1 MNQEQIFSVT
11 DLLSL
16 LLWIMIL
23 FGFARMLKFRVNH
36 ESISRYFYAGWGFK
50 IFFAL
55 VFTLV
60 YLFVLGGGDVNAYWD
75 SATVLN
81 KLFLNSPLDYLGELW
96 TTNRELGITHHFNS
110 QTGYPPGWIW
120 RETEAWNAAK
130 VLSIFSILTFNSFW
144 ASTVLIASLVFF
156 VSWLLVYRISTHEM
170 FKVKAV
176 VIAFLFF
183 PSVTFWCSGFSK
195 DSIVYL
201 LTLLLIYQLF
211 IRLKWSDS
219 FSILRLI
226 TMVLIFLLLFN
237 LRHFIALAVII
248 PFFLAI
254 AVRFGNRWNKRPVI
268 LYLFR
273 FLTYAIMI
281 IGFIVISGA
290 EQTQALVN
298 EAQITQS
305 DFSQNPIYTGAR
317 YEMPYIDGTPLGL
330 LRAMPL
336 SVFISLYRPF
346 ITEAL
351 GVNFIMNGLES
362 LVLIILSFFF
372 VLNKN
377 VFNNVRYL
385 FKSEFAIYA
394 FIFVLLIAFMAGYT
408 SILFGVLVRI
418 RAIALPFFF
427 ILLTFRKP
435 ENTSTT

>member
-1 MNQEQIFSVT
+1 MNQEQIFSIF

-16 LLWIMIL
+16 LLWLMIL
-23 FGFARMLKFRVNH
+23 FGFARMLKFRFNN
-36 ESISRYFYAGWGFK
+36 EEISRYFYFGWGFK

-81 KLFLNSPLDYLGELW
+81 NLFLENPFDYLSELSK
-96 TTNRELGITHHFNS
+96 TNRELGITHHFNAH
-110 QTGYPPGWIW
+110 TGYPPGWIW

-130 VLSIFSILTFNSFW
+130 VLSIFSIITFNSFW

-201 LTLLLIYQLF
+201 LSIILIHQLF
-211 IRLKWSDS
+211 LRLKWSND
-219 FSILRLI
+219 FSILRI
-226 TMVLIFLLLFN
+226 VYIVFVFLLLFN
-237 LRHFIALAVII
+237 LRHFIALAVLI

-254 AVRFGNRWNKRPVI
+254 SVRFGNRWNKRPVI

-273 FLTYAIMI
+273 LLTYGVMI

-290 EQTQALVN
+290 EQTQELIN

-317 YEMPYIDGTPLGL
+317 YDMPYIDGTPVGL
-330 LRAMPL
+330 LRSMPL
-336 SVFISLYRPF
+336 SVFIALYRPF
-346 ITEAL
+346 ITENI

-362 LVLIILSFFF
+362 VVLIILSLFF
-372 VLNKN
+372 LINKN
-377 VFNNVRYL
+377 LFNNVRHL

-394 FIFVLLIAFMAGYT
+394 LTFILLIAFMAGYT

-418 RAIALPFFF
+418 RAIALPFFLL
-427 ILLTFRKP
+427 LLTFRKP
-435 ENTSTT
+435 KPTSTP